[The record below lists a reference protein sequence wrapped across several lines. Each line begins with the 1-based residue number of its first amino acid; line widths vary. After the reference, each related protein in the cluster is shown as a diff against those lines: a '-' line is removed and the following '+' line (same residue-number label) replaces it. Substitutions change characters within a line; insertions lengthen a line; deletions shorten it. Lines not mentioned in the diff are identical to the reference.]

1 MKLDWVDDVYELVE
15 APKEIMVGRESVW
28 LDGSFVNE
36 GKAVRGWEV

>member
-15 APKEIMVGRESVW
+15 APKEIMVGGESVR